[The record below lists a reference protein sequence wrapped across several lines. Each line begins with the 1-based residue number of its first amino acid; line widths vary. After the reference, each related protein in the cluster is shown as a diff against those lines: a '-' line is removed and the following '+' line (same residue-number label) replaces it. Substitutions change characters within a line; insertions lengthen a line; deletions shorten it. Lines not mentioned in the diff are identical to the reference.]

1 MVIRGPECLVDSPG
15 KRPSHEIRA
24 VAPHLVV
31 LELPNG
37 GKDSQLWED
46 IHLSKSKNDVAV
58 QDLSTSPLAVGG
70 ATIDLDR
77 ALCSSCGISSSVLGG
92 LCRQSHWNH
101 GPRNS
106 QTRTG
111 KVP

>member
-1 MVIRGPECLVDSPG
+1 MKS
-15 KRPSHEIRA
+15 

-31 LELPNG
+31 LELPSG

-58 QDLSTSPLAVGG
+58 QDLYTSLLAVGG

-77 ALCSSCGISSSVLGG
+77 ALCPSRGFSSSVLGG
-92 LCRQSHWNH
+92 LCRQSYWDHR
-101 GPRNS
+101 PRNS
-106 QTRTG
+106 QTRAG